1 MNHQKG
7 KRLTEPRVA
16 VRTCAKLE
24 VGVDLVLALKR
35 PKEHL
40 PLLATNIPA
49 IMLLQSLFRLLK
61 VQTVK
66 LKF

>member
-1 MNHQKG
+1 
-7 KRLTEPRVA
+7 